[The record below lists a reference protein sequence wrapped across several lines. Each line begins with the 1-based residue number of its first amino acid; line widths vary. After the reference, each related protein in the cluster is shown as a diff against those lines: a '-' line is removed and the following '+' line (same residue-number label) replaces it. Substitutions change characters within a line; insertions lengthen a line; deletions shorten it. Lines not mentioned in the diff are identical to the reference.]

1 MEPDV
6 RKAAPGRL
14 PQRVYWFRRAIVL
27 IGLVLVVSLLMWLI
41 SLAGGPKSATPAA
54 TKAAPATTRTPSP
67 PDSLEATALPAPA
80 STSAAPA
87 TATDQPT
94 TAPASSAPASA
105 AAPAACDTGVLK
117 LTIAGAG
124 AVKAGTTDEFTVTVT
139 NAGTDACTLTFDG
152 RFTLKIVSGTD
163 EIWSTGDCAQWAPT
177 GSHALAA
184 GAAATWKP
192 VWDRHRS
199 QATCKTVA
207 TTLKAGTYVATVT
220 LTGVAPAQVV
230 FLLTD

>member
-14 PQRVYWFRRAIVL
+14 PERVYWFRRAIVL
-27 IGLVLVVSLLMWLI
+27 IGLVLVVALLMWLV
-41 SLAGGPKSATPAA
+41 SLVGGPKSATPAA

-80 STSAAPA
+80 SSSAAPA

-94 TAPASSAPASA
+94 TAPGSTVSSAAS
-105 AAPAACDTGVLK
+105 APAACDTGVLK
-117 LTIAGAG
+117 LAITGVG
-124 AVKAGTTDEFTVTVT
+124 AVKAGTTDPFVVTVT
-139 NAGTDACTLTFDG
+139 NTGTDACTLTFDA
-152 RFTLKIVSGTD
+152 RFTLKVVSGTD
-163 EIWSTGDCAQWAPT
+163 QIWSTGDCAQWAPT
-177 GSHALAA
+177 GSQAVAA
-184 GAAATWKP
+184 GADATWKP
-192 VWDRHRS
+192 TWDRHRS
-199 QATCKTVA
+199 QPTCKTVA